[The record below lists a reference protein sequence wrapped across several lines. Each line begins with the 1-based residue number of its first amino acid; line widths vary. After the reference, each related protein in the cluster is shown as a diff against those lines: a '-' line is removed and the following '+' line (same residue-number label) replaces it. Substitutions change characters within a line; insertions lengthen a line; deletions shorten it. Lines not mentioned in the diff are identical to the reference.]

1 MSLRQ
6 PRTFFHESKSI
17 KERFT
22 LEDLNREPGRGGG
35 RRQGLTLA
43 SWSTGKTSGSRFYLG
58 EGAGFWG
65 ELVIV
70 GTLTGNR
77 SEKIQGSPG

>member
-1 MSLRQ
+1 VSLRQ

-35 RRQGLTLA
+35 EKARA
-43 SWSTGKTSGSRFYLG
+43 NP
-58 EGAGFWG
+58 GFL
-65 ELVIV
+65 E
-70 GTLTGNR
+70 NR
-77 SEKIQGSPG
+77 EDVWE

>member
-1 MSLRQ
+1 M
-6 PRTFFHESKSI
+6 
-17 KERFT
+17 
-22 LEDLNREPGRGGG
+22 G

-43 SWSTGKTSGSRFYLG
+43 SWRTGKTSGSRFYLG